1 MLLLLFLLSIGTEKT
16 TLSCLLALPFRNGI
30 FKGNPFGES
39 NHPGEDFMVIV
50 YRPMS
55 RFAIIK
61 HFFSLQGD
69 LRKEDVSNFHN
80 LFIM

>member
-1 MLLLLFLLSIGTEKT
+1 
-16 TLSCLLALPFRNGI
+16 
-30 FKGNPFGES
+30 
-39 NHPGEDFMVIV
+39 MVIV

>member
-1 MLLLLFLLSIGTEKT
+1 MLSLLLLLSIGTEKT
-16 TLSCLLALPFRNGI
+16 TLYCLLALPFRDGI

-39 NHPGEDFMVIV
+39 SHPGEDFMVIV
-50 YRPMS
+50 YKPTS

-61 HFFSLQGD
+61 HFFSLQGE
-69 LRKEDVSNFHN
+69 LRKEDVSN